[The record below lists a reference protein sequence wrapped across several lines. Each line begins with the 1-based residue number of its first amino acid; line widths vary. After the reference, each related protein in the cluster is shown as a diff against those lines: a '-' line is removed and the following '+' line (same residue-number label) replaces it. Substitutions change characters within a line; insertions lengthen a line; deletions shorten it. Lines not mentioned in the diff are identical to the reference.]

1 MSAGPAARQ
10 VAHPEPPVPGRDRG
24 VPLAAI
30 TFDFG
35 NTLVPVTR
43 AALALVVELC
53 AEDVAARSGPFDLA
67 AFHAAWARERE
78 RQFAEETVD
87 FREVDMRRR
96 FVRVLACLRGA
107 VAPPPGQPWDDA
119 AAAARSDPG
128 EIEDAVAAYSRAFV
142 GAIPAPAGVG
152 AMLRRLARRYRLAV
166 LSNWP
171 LAATIDR
178 YVEAA
183 GWAPSLAA
191 VVVSERVG
199 RIKPHSIIYEAAAA
213 AIGVPSGPAIL
224 HVGDDWEADVA
235 GALAQGWRAAYLV
248 DRPADSPLP
257 SHERVAGPV
266 PDLEIEGI
274 LELEG
279 AIEAAPW
286 SRRP

>member
-1 MSAGPAARQ
+1 M
-10 VAHPEPPVPGRDRG
+10 
-24 VPLAAI
+24 PLEAV

-43 AALALVVELC
+43 GGLARVVELC

-67 AFHAAWARERE
+67 DFHEAWAHERE
-78 RQFAEETVD
+78 RQFAEETAD

-107 VAPPPGQPWDDA
+107 VAPPLGQPWDDA
-119 AAAARSDPG
+119 AAAARSDPD
-128 EIEDAVAAYSRAFV
+128 EIEAAVAAYSRAFV
-142 GAIPAPAGVG
+142 AAMPPPPGVG
-152 AMLRRLARRYRLAV
+152 AMLERLAAGYRLAV

-178 YVEAA
+178 YVEGA

-199 RIKPHSIIYEAAAA
+199 RIKPHPVIFDAAAT

-224 HVGDDWEADVA
+224 HVGDDWEADVV
-235 GALAQGWRAAYLV
+235 GALARGWRAAYLEN
-248 DRPADSPLP
+248 RPADSPLP
-257 SHERVAGPV
+257 SHDRVAGST
-266 PDLEIEGI
+266 PDVVIGGI